1 MKEIKNNAQID
12 AGTIT
17 FLSLFLLLLAF
28 FILLNAL
35 STIDETKTRKVL
47 TSVAAT
53 FRSVVDTD
61 TQAQILV
68 SDLGPKLEAHEVLDA
83 LEQLWV
89 TSVPITRVERLT
101 GGQVM
106 QLTIPV
112 DELFLG
118 GQPVLRADRDPLI
131 DSTALVLA
139 RKSGTTLTEAQ
150 IVFGVKARPE
160 MLSSTDSQ
168 LAAKRVGKVA
178 AAVGDE
184 LKRVGYRGTPAVLGL
199 ADSQCRYLDPNI
211 PEARRLELA
220 RRVDMVIYPTESE
233 S

>member
-1 MKEIKNNAQID
+1 MKEIKNNAQND

-35 STIDETKTRKVL
+35 STIEETKTREVL

-53 FRSVVDTD
+53 FRSVVDSD

-68 SDLGPKLEAHEVLDA
+68 SDLGPTPEAHEVLDA

-112 DELFLG
+112 NELFLG

-139 RKSGTTLTEAQ
+139 RKAGATLTEVQ
-150 IVFGVKARPE
+150 IVFGVEARPE
-160 MLSSTDSQ
+160 MLSPPESQ
-168 LAAKRVGKVA
+168 LAAERAGKVA
-178 AAVGDE
+178 AAFVDH
-184 LKRVGYRGTPAVLGL
+184 GTPEDRIGVGL
-199 ADSQCRYLDPNI
+199 RDGDPKLMRI
-211 PEARRLELA
+211 RFEIRDAARA
-220 RRVDMVIYPTESE
+220 QVTFKKGDGA
-233 S
+233 